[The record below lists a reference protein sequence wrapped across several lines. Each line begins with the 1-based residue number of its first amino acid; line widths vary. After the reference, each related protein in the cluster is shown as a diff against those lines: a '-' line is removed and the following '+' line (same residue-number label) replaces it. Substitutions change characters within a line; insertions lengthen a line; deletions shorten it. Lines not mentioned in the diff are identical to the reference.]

1 MSEILVRKLGIEEY
15 SSTWRR
21 MQDFTEHRGADT
33 TDEIWLV
40 QHQPVFTQGL
50 SCSELPLR
58 PTQIEVIHTDRGGKM
73 TYHGPGQLI
82 LYPLVDLKRRKI
94 GVKRVVDLLEECII
108 GYLADYNI
116 KAGRIAGAPGVYVNN
131 KKIAALGLRVRH
143 GACYHGLSFNV
154 DMDLSPF
161 SLIDPCGYKDLVVT
175 QLKDLGVKKKVEQ
188 VEDVLVNRFIELL
201 TKQP

>member
-108 GYLADYNI
+108 GYLTDYNI
-116 KAGRIAGAPGVYVNN
+116 KAGRITGAPGVYVNN

-175 QLKDLGVKKKVEQ
+175 QLKDLGVKKTVEQ

-201 TKQP
+201 TKQL

>member
-1 MSEILVRKLGIEEY
+1 
-15 SSTWRR
+15 
-21 MQDFTEHRGADT
+21 
-33 TDEIWLV
+33 
-40 QHQPVFTQGL
+40 
-50 SCSELPLR
+50 
-58 PTQIEVIHTDRGGKM
+58 M

-116 KAGRIAGAPGVYVNN
+116 KAGRITGAPGVYVNN

-175 QLKDLGVKKKVEQ
+175 QLKDLGVNQTVEQ
-188 VEDVLVNRFIELL
+188 VGDALVNRFIELL
-201 TKQP
+201 TH

>member
-201 TKQP
+201 TKQL